1 MIVHQ
6 TMRER
11 AEIPEMPIKTTQ
23 LALKGLSEQG
33 RLVSQVGR
41 KMKRVVREGRAPQW
55 TAQLEGDELS
65 PAIEPSPSTSF
76 RCPSSN
82 RNKCVFFFAIHP
94 RNPLHAR
101 VTGRISSEV
110 AVMFLESAEL
120 KKSALD
126 AALFF
131 GCAYVSRVNEPASFP
146 QRTRER
152 DREVL
157 ENSRCQ
163 RPRSVTENSCGQS
176 SP

>member
-65 PAIEPSPSTSF
+65 LAIEPRPCTSF
-76 RCPSSN
+76 LCLSSN
-82 RNKCVFFFAIHP
+82 RNK
-94 RNPLHAR
+94 
-101 VTGRISSEV
+101 
-110 AVMFLESAEL
+110 
-120 KKSALD
+120 
-126 AALFF
+126 
-131 GCAYVSRVNEPASFP
+131 
-146 QRTRER
+146 
-152 DREVL
+152 
-157 ENSRCQ
+157 
-163 RPRSVTENSCGQS
+163 
-176 SP
+176 